1 MLKNTKKTKL
11 VKIVLLIFIIIFF
24 LIFFLKNN
32 YKNIKVGNNSI
43 EEVEE
48 YILNISSYEAKLEL
62 IVKSNKNTNRYII
75 LQTYNKPDKTKQV
88 VIEPENIAGL
98 EIEYDGQNL
107 ILRNTKLN
115 IEKVYENYKYLTD
128 NFFTLETFIKEYE
141 QLKNNKTN
149 LYEESENIIM
159 EVEVNKNKYV
169 YKKTLYIDKNSLE
182 PTKLMIQDINEEN
195 IVYILYNEIEIK

>member
-1 MLKNTKKTKL
+1 M
-11 VKIVLLIFIIIFF
+11 
-24 LIFFLKNN
+24 
-32 YKNIKVGNNSI
+32 
-43 EEVEE
+43 
-48 YILNISSYEAKLEL
+48 
-62 IVKSNKNTNRYII
+62 
-75 LQTYNKPDKTKQV
+75 
-88 VIEPENIAGL
+88 
-98 EIEYDGQNL
+98 
-107 ILRNTKLN
+107 
-115 IEKVYENYKYLTD
+115 YENYKYLTD
-128 NFFTLETFIKEYE
+128 NFFTLETFIKEYK

>member
-1 MLKNTKKTKL
+1 MLVNMKKTKL

-115 IEKVYENYKYLTD
+115 IAKVYENYKYLTD

-182 PTKLMIQDINEEN
+182 PTKLMIQDINEKN
-195 IVYILYNEIEIK
+195 LVYILYNEIEIK